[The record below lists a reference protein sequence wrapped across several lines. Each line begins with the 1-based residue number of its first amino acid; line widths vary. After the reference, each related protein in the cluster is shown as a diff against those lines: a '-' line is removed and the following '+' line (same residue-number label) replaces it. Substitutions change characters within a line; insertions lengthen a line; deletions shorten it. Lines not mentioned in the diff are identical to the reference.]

1 MDDYIKVNKHPSS
14 HNHPTLKQEES
25 KGGVSP
31 AEARKNSSQAKKV
44 SMMNVAKLKSD
55 VDSSELE
62 DEVDSELGQEREM
75 KIEDI
80 INPAESP
87 GLKQN
92 IANFDIP
99 LRR

>member
-1 MDDYIKVNKHPSS
+1 
-14 HNHPTLKQEES
+14 
-25 KGGVSP
+25 
-31 AEARKNSSQAKKV
+31 
-44 SMMNVAKLKSD
+44 MMNVAKLKSD

-87 GLKQN
+87 GLK
-92 IANFDIP
+92 
-99 LRR
+99 